1 MRLKELRDEHG
12 LTQAELGRLLNISPS
27 AIGMYEQG
35 RREPSIEALIKIA
48 DYFCVTTDY
57 LLGRITENQEK
68 WIQKIARQIVDAD
81 TPPSERFTSGLLPG
95 LLDDPRRDVIEK
107 ITNMDEQSVKA
118 VKGIVDVMYNKKT
131 EAGSR
136 DVE

>member
-12 LTQAELGRLLNISPS
+12 LTQAELGKLLNISPS

-48 DYFCVTTDY
+48 DYFRVTTDY
-57 LLGRITENQEK
+57 LLGRITEEQEK

-81 TPPSERFTSGLLPG
+81 AQPSERFTTSLLPG
-95 LLDDPRRDVIEK
+95 LGDPRRDVIEK

-131 EAGSR
+131 EAGSH
-136 DVE
+136 DVQ